1 MDTERTPEEFVR
13 SIDPGLLPYKEELF
27 CLSVTSKETL
37 KYLRPSEVQTMN
49 IPVVFKRMLI
59 ERICNMQTPDT
70 KKKFKAESEG
80 HEVVSTENIIDVAST
95 SKFKRYPKRLFG
107 VEDENSINDSKPAN
121 HAHDVFAEKYED
133 QKPFLEKE
141 MEKLKD
147 ERDSLT
153 ILMLHKKN
161 ELKDM
166 RMVPEPLQPMAIPG
180 GVILKTVCDKCHRR
194 GHKAHGNRGNQAC
207 PFDKCEGYINCGNLT
222 KHKDYKQSIM
232 EAEKEVSNLEKEI
245 KSNEEKITNLQA
257 FLQHNTTNFVKML
270 KPRLQFAFQNKYVG
284 KDGHQALQKDL
295 RFIKIATSGKIP
307 ANLSTMNSKDLE
319 GLLNAGKKMVSAKFN
334 LEQEDLSSGAR
345 ERTALS
351 ISVSTSTGTA
361 TCTNINSI
369 PTYSSYQVPT
379 MSVLPTDGNS
389 MYQVWP
395 GMYPG
400 GMYPYNYHQNHISY
414 NSHASAGMWFGSPS
428 PSVPTTCTVST
439 PPQVPVLQGQ
449 DIFPPLPLD
458 PPQTPRPPSPE

>member
-161 ELKDM
+161 ELEDM

-232 EAEKEVSNLEKEI
+232 EELIEIGTDMGLTGASLAEFVREEQARERDQRQREREEARAEADRAHELMILKENRQLEMEREARAVQEHLRKCELLSLQE
-245 KSNEEKITNLQA
+245 KQLGKVDSSSQLSLTTRGPKLPSFDEEKDNMDSLEGIRLGYMRAIQA
-257 FLQHNTTNFVKML
+257 FLHMAKKTT
-270 KPRLQFAFQNKYVG
+270 
-284 KDGHQALQKDL
+284 
-295 RFIKIATSGKIP
+295 
-307 ANLSTMNSKDLE
+307 
-319 GLLNAGKKMVSAKFN
+319 
-334 LEQEDLSSGAR
+334 
-345 ERTALS
+345 
-351 ISVSTSTGTA
+351 
-361 TCTNINSI
+361 
-369 PTYSSYQVPT
+369 
-379 MSVLPTDGNS
+379 
-389 MYQVWP
+389 
-395 GMYPG
+395 
-400 GMYPYNYHQNHISY
+400 
-414 NSHASAGMWFGSPS
+414 
-428 PSVPTTCTVST
+428 
-439 PPQVPVLQGQ
+439 PQ
-449 DIFPPLPLD
+449 
-458 PPQTPRPPSPE
+458 